1 MSETPFE
8 GEIVYNLNLGN
19 YTSTSD
25 KSYTSNSQLIYNRL
39 QGSLDVICY
48 SHEHITILLS
58 LALPLII
65 IILFGMPMFALFHI
79 YRSKKKI
86 EESDLAD
93 NNVKENA
100 LSSVYG
106 FLFEGVSL
114 FVFLFLYVFSY
125 YFLHYY
131 CNIVQKEIFLL
142 GIIVILFL
150 RILILCF
157 LLFII
162 FILLFLF
169 LFFVLFM

>member
-58 LALPLII
+58 LALPIII

-114 FVFLFLYVFSY
+114 FCFLISFY
-125 YFLHYY
+125 
-131 CNIVQKEIFLL
+131 IFLL
-142 GIIVILFL
+142 FSS
-150 RILILCF
+150 
-157 LLFII
+157 LL
-162 FILLFLF
+162 L
-169 LFFVLFM
+169 